1 MNTQTYHLLE
11 AYMLQCMND
20 SAHDKD
26 HIYRVL
32 YVALDIA
39 QYETAV
45 DYDVLIAACL
55 LHDIGRPEQFAD
67 PAVCHALAGGEK
79 AHRFL
84 IENGYAASFAAKVK
98 ACIETHRF
106 RANRPPQS
114 TEAKILFD
122 ADKVDVTGTLGI
134 ARTIFYKGEV
144 SEPLYTLDADG
155 KVSDG
160 TGDAQPSFFQE
171 YKYKMENLY
180 GKFYTVRGAA
190 IAADRQASAVSF
202 YENMLRE
209 VRGAY
214 ERGQGLL
221 NSVVNRDAING

>member
-1 MNTQTYHLLE
+1 M
-11 AYMLQCMND
+11 
-20 SAHDKD
+20 
-26 HIYRVL
+26 VL
-32 YVALDIA
+32 
-39 QYETAV
+39 
-45 DYDVLIAACL
+45 AACL

-67 PAVCHALAGGEK
+67 PTVCHALAGGEK

-84 IENGYAASFAAKVK
+84 IENGYEPSFAAKVK
-98 ACIETHRF
+98 ACIETHRL

-160 TGDAQPSFFQE
+160 TGDTRPSFFQE
-171 YKYKMENLY
+171 YKYKLENLY

-190 IAADRQASAVSF
+190 IAAERQASAVSF

-209 VRGAY
+209 VKAAY
-214 ERGQGLL
+214 EIGQGLL
-221 NSVVNRDAING
+221 NNIVNQKTING